1 MPREINYLV
10 LSNDELFAA
19 LAGFRRSQGN
29 PLPGD
34 TVERLTNP
42 KNGNKFSGDGT
53 GQD

>member
-10 LSNDELFAA
+10 FSNEDLFTA

-34 TVERLTNP
+34 TVERLTIR
-42 KNGNKFSGDGT
+42 KRKQVFR
-53 GQD
+53 